1 MGSLVVNTENS
12 GNGELNEQSSKQT
25 NNRVKLEE
33 EAEEEEEEK
42 CSHGIVVAI
51 SAKRKTPLT
60 PEQREQDKNNTA
72 TTQTPILKI
81 RG

>member
-1 MGSLVVNTENS
+1 LD
-12 GNGELNEQSSKQT
+12 EQSSKQK
-25 NNRVKLEE
+25 NNRVKL
-33 EAEEEEEEK
+33 EEEEK